1 VTEQANAGVSI
12 HPWTPG
18 PREPRLRPGAVDVWR
33 VDLAGVADELLGLL
47 SPNEQARAAR
57 MAGARN
63 RALWARSRAVLRTLL
78 GRYLRGD
85 PRDLRLTAD
94 ERGKPALDL
103 QCARTGLDADAM
115 RLVFNLSHS
124 GGTALYAFTTV
135 GPVGI
140 DVEVAHRAIDAVAIA
155 ARVFGPAEAA
165 RLRKLDPE
173 ARERE
178 FLRAWVRHE
187 AALKCLG
194 TGIGGSAEANTGP
207 APWISELDVG
217 QQAAA
222 ALAVSEL
229 PGDVRCWDWSGA
241 ARDSGG
247 SAAG

>member
-47 SPNEQARAAR
+47 SPDEQARAER
-57 MAGARN
+57 MAGDRN

-78 GRYLRGD
+78 GRYLHND

-94 ERGKPALDL
+94 DRGKPALDL

-194 TGIGGSAEANTGP
+194 TGIGGDADAALQG
-207 APWISELDVG
+207 ALWIAELDLEG
-217 QQAAA
+217 RGCAAI
-222 ALAVSEL
+222 ALEATPAEL
-229 PGDVRCWDWSGA
+229 RCWDGPV
-241 ARDSGG
+241 
-247 SAAG
+247 

>member
-33 VDLAGVADELLGLL
+33 VDLAGVADELLVLL
-47 SPNEQARAAR
+47 SPDEQARAER

-63 RALWARSRAVLRTLL
+63 LALWARSRAALRVLL

-103 QCARTGLDADAM
+103 QCARKGLDADAM

-140 DVEVAHRAIDAVAIA
+140 DVEVARRAIDAVAIA

-178 FLRAWVRHE
+178 FLRAWVRYE

-194 TGIGGSAEANTGP
+194 TGIGGDEDAALLG
-207 APWISELDVG
+207 ALWIAELDLEG
-217 QQAAA
+217 RGYAAI
-222 ALAVSEL
+222 ALEGAPEEL
-229 PGDVRCWDWSGA
+229 RCWDGPV
-241 ARDSGG
+241 
-247 SAAG
+247 